1 VKITAATLDDLAKRY
16 QSARQSI
23 ARVKANTENTVGK
36 IVRSAEVNSTSF
48 AMGVING
55 RFKSPEVLGVP
66 VDLGTGFGLHLLGF
80 LDIGGDHL
88 HNVGDGCTSSYFNTL
103 GMGVGAK
110 MLAEVAAQQGGGEKL
125 NPLPSAP

>member
-1 VKITAATLDDLAKRY
+1 MKITAATLDDLAKRY
-16 QSARQSI
+16 QSARTSI
-23 ARVKANTENTVGK
+23 ARIKQDTEQTVGK

-66 VDLGTGFGLHLLGF
+66 VDLGVGFGLHVVGF
-80 LDIGGDHL
+80 MGIGGDHL
-88 HNVGDGCTSSYFNTL
+88 HNIGDGCTSSYFNTL

-110 MLAEVAAQQGGGEKL
+110 MLAESAAGANGQKL
-125 NPLPSAP
+125 NPLPAAP